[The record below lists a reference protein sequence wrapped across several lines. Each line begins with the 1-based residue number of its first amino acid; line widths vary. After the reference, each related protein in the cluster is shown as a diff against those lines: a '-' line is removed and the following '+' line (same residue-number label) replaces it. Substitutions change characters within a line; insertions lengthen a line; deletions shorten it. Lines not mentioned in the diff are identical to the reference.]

1 MRNILVIF
9 YFFSFASLADMLPA
23 DVELTPKSA
32 FCLGFTLER
41 PTDEYVGLNYPK
53 IIEGKWV
60 PVSTMVEYRLN
71 KNPIFI
77 TKTNFEKVN
86 ELDATVILG
95 FHETIHSGSD
105 AAVLITYQCN
115 SKCGTNYLKSYSV
128 PSIVKYIEANV
139 KQCL

>member
-1 MRNILVIF
+1 MRNILIIF
-9 YFFSFASLADMLPA
+9 YFFSFASFADMVPP
-23 DVELTPKSA
+23 DVELTPKNA

-41 PTDEYVGLNYPK
+41 PTDEFVGLNYPK
-53 IIEGKWV
+53 VIEGKWT
-60 PVSTMVEYRLN
+60 PVSTVVEYRLN
-71 KNPIFI
+71 ENPIFI

-95 FHETIHSGSD
+95 FHETIHSGGD
-105 AAVLITYQCN
+105 AAVLITYQCT